1 MTTRGVPLLANCDS
15 FPTSIRFSRMADG
28 SENHLSGGS
37 PAPWVAFVLPSVT
50 DLIFLALLGVLLFT
64 PLSNKLLS
72 DAGTGWH
79 IRTGQL
85 IVATH
90 AIPRIDT
97 FSSTMSGKPWF
108 AWEWLYD
115 VVVGRLEA
123 EWGLNGVVWLT
134 ACLIA
139 TVFAWTFRLLIS
151 RGVNVLAGIVL
162 VLIALSASTIH
173 FLARP
178 HVVSWL
184 FTLVWFWILDCVE
197 RDQARRRWLFFL
209 PLLMLVWVNMHG
221 GFLLGFVLLAIF
233 WIGSAWDW
241 FRGREDRLE
250 DSLRRIAAQ
259 KRFRDLTLVGL
270 LSALASLVNPYGWHL
285 HAHIYGYLTN
295 RFLMNHVDEFQSP
308 NFHDLAPKCFAILVL
323 IVVGA
328 VMARG
333 RNLRISGALTLLFA
347 IYAALYASR
356 NIPTSSILLVMIAAP
371 LFRREDWPLPG
382 EQHRAGFLRRM
393 TAMERQQRGH
403 VWCIVGV
410 LGTLSICMLGGRL
423 GTKQIIDADFNSS
436 RMPTEAVNYLAN
448 AETTGSVLAP
458 DYWGGYL
465 IYRLYP
471 RTRVVVDDRHD
482 LYGEQFL
489 SSYLKWIHAESGW
502 QEFVEAQGVGCILL
516 PRNAAIATVME
527 ASRDWRTVYADSQAV
542 MFVRNSKTQPN

>member
-1 MTTRGVPLLANCDS
+1 
-15 FPTSIRFSRMADG
+15 MADG

-37 PAPWVAFVLPSVT
+37 PVPWVAFVLPSVT

-79 IRTGQL
+79 IRAGQL
-85 IVATH
+85 IVVTH
-90 AIPRIDT
+90 AVPRVDT

-123 EWGLNGVVWLT
+123 AWGLNGVVWLT
-134 ACLIA
+134 ACVIA
-139 TVFAWTFRLLIS
+139 TVFAWTFRLLIR

-162 VLIALSASTIH
+162 VLLALSASTIH

-197 RDQARRRWLFFL
+197 SDRARSRRWLFFL
-209 PLLMLVWVNMHG
+209 PLLMLVWVNVHG

-308 NFHDLAPKCFAILVL
+308 NFHDLAPRCFAILVL

-333 RNLRISGALTLLFA
+333 RNLRISSALALLFA

-371 LFRREDWPLPG
+371 LFRREDCQPLPG
-382 EQHRAGFLRRM
+382 DQHRAGFLQRM
-393 TAMERQQRGH
+393 TAVELRQRGN

-410 LGTLSICMLGGRL
+410 LGTASICMLGGRL
-423 GTKQIIDADFNSS
+423 GTKQLIDAHFNSS
-436 RMPTEAVNYLAN
+436 RMPTEAVNHLAN
-448 AETTGSVLAP
+448 AETAGTVLAP

-516 PRNAAIATVME
+516 PRNAAIATLME